1 MCSSDLILSILM
13 EQGLYPDEARAMLE
27 TWKDSWFEEG
37 TRLLYVVPTSFV
49 NRVLPL
55 SISPA
60 PREITRVF
68 VGRLELVSMRTRTA
82 IEEALAKGDEATLA
96 KYNRFLEP
104 MLQILL
110 PRESEPLKAQLI
122 RLRLEQPH
130 VPVLAQAQIP

>member
-1 MCSSDLILSILM
+1 
-13 EQGLYPDEARAMLE
+13 
-27 TWKDSWFEEG
+27 
-37 TRLLYVVPTSFV
+37 
-49 NRVLPL
+49 
-55 SISPA
+55 
-60 PREITRVF
+60 
-68 VGRLELVSMRTRTA
+68 MRTRTA